1 MNRIQSVL
9 STVVIAAS
17 IPFSAIASGE
27 HKGDH
32 AAETKSTASTP
43 MTDGE
48 IKKVDKVNSKITIKH
63 GEIKNL
69 DMPPMTMVFRVK
81 DAAMLDQVKAGDKIT
96 FVADK
101 IGGNITVTKIEAA
114 K

>member
-32 AAETKSTASTP
+32 AAETKIAATAP

-48 IKKVDKVNSKITIKH
+48 VKKIDKDNGKITIKH

-69 DMPPMTMVFRVK
+69 DMPGMTMVFRIQ
-81 DAAMLDQVKAGDKIT
+81 DPAMLDKVKVGDKIN
-96 FVADK
+96 FAADK
-101 IGGNITVTKIEAA
+101 VKGNITVTRIEVA